1 MAERWLA
8 LSNRFEKARVDRLK
22 TKVIQL
28 LEDQKKMEEIQ
39 IGMEKEIL
47 ALRELIKTLNETIE
61 GWLYSVVF
69 ILLIKPN

>member
-47 ALRELIKTLNETIE
+47 ALRELIKTLNETVE
-61 GWLYSVVF
+61 GRLYSVV
-69 ILLIKPN
+69 LIN